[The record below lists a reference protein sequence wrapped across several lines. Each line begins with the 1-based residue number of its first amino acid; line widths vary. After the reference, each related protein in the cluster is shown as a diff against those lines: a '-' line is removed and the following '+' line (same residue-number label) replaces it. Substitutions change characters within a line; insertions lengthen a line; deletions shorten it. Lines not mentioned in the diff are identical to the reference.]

1 MRLATVL
8 TPMSDENLTLAAQ
21 CGVTD
26 VVGRF
31 SGTSLD
37 ELLQVRERIESFG
50 MRLATIEGYLPIEN
64 LKLGRDDGTELAAMK
79 TLLENMGRAGVKILC
94 YNFMAGTDWV
104 RTRLDAPE
112 RGGAKVTAF
121 SLAEVE
127 QAMSLNHQDTAQ
139 RHRACLGG
147 STAAALLPTLSNHES
162 CSAKAVEP
170 PGQAQWRGDT
180 VRAGDIAHD
189 GITHDGITHDELW
202 RNLERFLR
210 ELVPVAEDAGVTM
223 CMHPDDP
230 PLTELLDKARIMNSV
245 ENFERL
251 IDLVPSPS
259 NAICFCQGT
268 FAAMGVDIP
277 ATIRRL
283 GRHIQYVHFRDVRG
297 TRDNFVETFHD
308 NGPTDM
314 AAAMRAYREIGFT
327 GPMRPDHVPQLY
339 GEDDG
344 EPAYT
349 MLGRLFA
356 YGYMRGLMHAT
367 ELR

>member
-8 TPMSDENLTLAAQ
+8 TPMSHENLTLAAQ

-26 VVGRF
+26 VVGRY
-31 SGTSLD
+31 SGTDLD
-37 ELLQVRERIESFG
+37 DLLRMRDQVESYG
-50 MRLATIEGYLPIEN
+50 MRLATVEGYLPIEN

-79 TLLENMGRAGVKILC
+79 TLLRNMRQVGVKILC

-104 RTRLDAPE
+104 RTRLDFPE

-121 SLAEVE
+121 NLAEVE
-127 QAMSLNHQDTAQ
+127 RAMSLNQTK
-139 RHRACLGG
+139 G
-147 STAAALLPTLSNHES
+147 TLR
-162 CSAKAVEP
+162 
-170 PGQAQWRGDT
+170 PG
-180 VRAGDIAHD
+180 D
-189 GITHDGITHDELW
+189 GISADELW
-202 RNLERFLR
+202 HNLERFLR
-210 ELVPVAEDAGVTM
+210 ELVPVAEEMGVAM

-230 PLTELLDKARIMNSV
+230 PLQTLLGKSRIMNSV

-251 IDLVPSPS
+251 VELVPSPS

-268 FAAMGVDIP
+268 FAAMGCDIP
-277 ATIRRL
+277 AAIRRL
-283 GRHIQYVHFRDVRG
+283 GPHIQYVHFRDVSG

-314 AAAMRAYREIGFT
+314 AAAMRAYRDIGFT
-327 GPMRPDHVPQLY
+327 GPMRPDHVPQLH

-344 EPAYT
+344 EPGYT

-356 YGYMRGLMHAT
+356 YGYMRGLMHAV
-367 ELR
+367 EWEQRH